1 MSAGCPPCQ
10 KCKDAS
16 RRLKTCGG
24 RIAVFVFTTFVP
36 LFPFGKGCAAV
47 DDDRGAWCLPFRWL
61 KARRPFLLP
70 SSVAS
75 HPAAP
80 VETPRPIV
88 RLSARPLHRYARA
101 GWVSTSQQSLWAAT
115 ASPLLPF
122 FVFGHK
128 LRDASNKGRCASLK
142 VAAVAVKHGDARTRP
157 RAAPQIDCLNGGSAR
172 VRCWSQAAF
181 SSLSSHL
188 PRAARLFMRA
198 RCAKAR

>member
-1 MSAGCPPCQ
+1 MSAGCLPCQ

-115 ASPLLPF
+115 ASPLLPLF
-122 FVFGHK
+122 CFRTQAEGRFEQRALCFVEG
-128 LRDASNKGRCASLK
+128 RGCPCEAWRRQDA
-142 VAAVAVKHGDARTRP
+142 P
-157 RAAPQIDCLNGGSAR
+157 
-172 VRCWSQAAF
+172 
-181 SSLSSHL
+181 
-188 PRAARLFMRA
+188 A
-198 RCAKAR
+198 RCPAD